1 MSSAEPVSP
10 DPNQLRRVRAEA
22 RHFTGKGRFTA
33 DLDDAPGTL
42 HLAIGRAPVS
52 AGRITRLDLDDV
64 RKAAGVVAVLT
75 ADDIPARRYWN
86 AAADLPLI
94 AGSEVGFHGEVLFVV
109 VADTRAAA
117 RRAALLARIG
127 ASPAI
132 PLIDLDDALAHDATL
147 LPDQVLARGDAPAEI
162 QRCDRRL
169 IGQLRVGGAAH
180 FDAEPHVAVAVPTE
194 SGGVLIRA
202 STEDGQSIRRV
213 VAAALDLDIAAV
225 AVEIGRV
232 AGNAGSR
239 RSTSVQ
245 WAALAAIAAIRT
257 GRPCRLQLDRT
268 DDLAT
273 TGGRPDF
280 RISYGVGF
288 TETGLVKAIDLA
300 FAGGCGR
307 GLDGGPAMID
317 RAMLNADNAYF
328 YPAFRIVGRRMKS
341 NTAPAGFY
349 RGAGA
354 EGVLAAERIMD
365 HVACSLGMDPLDVR
379 KASIFT
385 GAKDRSLAGLPTE
398 SAILGPLLNELE
410 RTSVY
415 RKRRKDIAAFNQ
427 SSPIL
432 KKGIAL
438 LPLKYGVGS
447 GADNDATAMVAVE
460 ADGSIRVS
468 HSGVEF
474 GQGLDRRVRQVVAGE
489 FGVAIDRV
497 VPDERGALPASGPSS
512 TDQVLLAAIDACR
525 TVRAALHDFIE
536 ETMHVDRERVEFRDG
551 QIKLGPRSMSFAELA
566 GLASNARVR
575 LAATGTHRTA
585 GIDWDTDKAAGRPFH
600 YHSYA
605 AACAE
610 VTIDVMT
617 GERRIDRVD
626 VLHDVGRP
634 IDPAGDLA
642 LIETGFMLGVGW
654 LTTEEQM
661 HDSAAILTTGD
672 ALGYFIPTI
681 ADMPA
686 DFRVA
691 FYQSGGNR
699 EETASRSKDVA
710 DAAILPAIAVFCAI
724 ADAIGS
730 LRPGTTPRLAAPAT
744 PEAVMRAIRA
754 LADGEV

>member
-1 MSSAEPVSP
+1 MPTDAAE
-10 DPNQLRRVRAEA
+10 LRRLRAEA
-22 RHFTGKGRFTA
+22 RHVTGKATFAGDR
-33 DLDDAPGTL
+33 DDPPGTL
-42 HLAIGRAPVS
+42 HLAIGRAPMS
-52 AGRITRLDLDDV
+52 AGRISRLDLDEA
-64 RKAAGVVAVLT
+64 RKAAGVLAVLT
-75 ADDIPARRYWN
+75 AEDIPARRFWN
-86 AAADLPLI
+86 AAGDLPLI
-94 AGSEVGFHGEVLFVV
+94 ASGEVGFHGEVVFLV
-109 VADTRAAA
+109 VAGTREAA
-117 RRAALLARIG
+117 RRAALLGRVG

-132 PLIDLDDALAHDATL
+132 PLTDLDDALAHDATL
-147 LPDQVLARGDAPAEI
+147 QRDQVLSRGDAPAEI

-169 IGQLRVGGAAH
+169 IGQLRVGGPAH
-180 FDAEPHVAVAVPTE
+180 FDAEPHTAVAIPTE
-194 SGGVLIRA
+194 DGGLLVRA
-202 STEDGQSIRRV
+202 STEDAPAIRRA
-213 VAAALDLDIAAV
+213 VAATLDLDMAAITVETGRIA
-225 AVEIGRV
+225 G
-232 AGNAGSR
+232 GAGSR
-239 RSTSVQ
+239 RANSVQ
-245 WAALAAIAAIRT
+245 WATLAALAAFRT
-257 GRPCRLQLDRT
+257 GQPCRLQLDRS

-273 TGGRPDF
+273 NGGRPDF
-280 RISYGVGF
+280 RISYAVGF
-288 TETGLVKAIDLA
+288 TDTGLVKGVDLV

-307 GLDGGPAMID
+307 GIDGGPAMID

-328 YPAFRIVGRRMKS
+328 YPSFRIVGRSMRA
-341 NTAPAGFY
+341 NNAPAGFY

-365 HVACSLGMDPLDVR
+365 HIAVSLGVDPLDVR

-385 GAKDRSLAGLPTE
+385 GAKDRSLAGLQTE
-398 SAILGPLLNELE
+398 SSILGPLLNELE

-438 LPLKYGVGS
+438 VPLKYGVGS
-447 GADNDATAMVAVE
+447 GADNDAAAAVAVE
-460 ADGSIRVS
+460 ADGSIRVA
-468 HSGVEF
+468 HSGVEV
-474 GQGLDRRVRQVVAGE
+474 GQGLDRRVRQVVASE
-489 FGVAIDRV
+489 FGLAMDRV
-497 VPDERGALPASGPSS
+497 VLADRGAPPASGPSS

-525 TVRAALHDFIE
+525 TIRAALHDFIE

-551 QIKLGPRSMSFAELA
+551 QMKLGHRAMSFAELA
-566 GLASNARVR
+566 GLAASARVK

-585 GIDWDTDKAAGRPFH
+585 EIDWDAEKATGRPFH
-600 YHSYA
+600 YHTYA

-626 VLHDVGRP
+626 ILHDVGRP
-634 IDPAGDLA
+634 IDPAGDTA
-642 LIETGFMLGVGW
+642 LIEAGFMLGVGW
-654 LTTEEQM
+654 LTTEEQL
-661 HDSAAILTTGD
+661 HDSAAMLTTGD
-672 ALGYFIPTI
+672 ALGYFVPTI

-691 FYQSGGNR
+691 FFQSGGNR
-699 EETASRSKDVA
+699 EETAFRSEDIA

-730 LRPGTTPRLAAPAT
+730 LRPGTMPRLAAPAT